1 MKLSEVIKKFR
12 EDNRLS
18 QREFAKMCG
27 LSNSLISILEMGTN
41 PQTGKVMDPDMR
53 TYRRIADGMGITVDE
68 LFAMIKADAPADLPG
83 LSESDREIIE
93 VLHQNPQLRLL
104 LSIQMGLRPK
114 SLDAVTAIVKEI
126 AKERGDDD

>member
-68 LFAMIKADAPADLPG
+68 LFAMIKADATADLPG

-104 LSIQMGLRPK
+104 LSIQMALRPK